1 MNILELELKDMPSD
15 LRKLVQGRINNL
27 KSYNYRVLKCTK
39 ETTSND
45 YITYKVYSITNNTL
59 FLNTKDVLDK
69 ESMVEENV
77 ICLRDLQEFNKL
89 IQGEA

>member
-1 MNILELELKDMPSD
+1 MNILELELKDMPED

-39 ETTSND
+39 ETTSNG
-45 YITYKVYSITNNTL
+45 YITFKVYSITNNTL
-59 FLNTKDVLDK
+59 YLNTKDNLNK
-69 ESMVEENV
+69 ESIVDENV